1 MREGVAKV
9 DADATPRR
17 LGAHRRARVEDLLE
31 SVVQPEGLF
40 QAESGGARGMR
51 EALSLTSPVSSR
63 WTHAKWR
70 TEGLDVGGAHE
81 CHA

>member
-1 MREGVAKV
+1 MSGGAAKV
-9 DADATPRR
+9 DVDTTQRR
-17 LGAHRRARVEDLLE
+17 LGAHHRARVEDLLE
-31 SVVQPEGLF
+31 SVFEPEGLF

-51 EALSLTSPVSSR
+51 EALSLTCLVSSR
-63 WTHAKWR
+63 WTPTKWR